1 MTYIEIKYSDG
12 VEPIKAAHEGE
23 WIDLRA
29 AEDVEMKAG
38 EYKKISLGVAMKLPA
53 GVEAHILPR
62 SSTFERFGIIQSN
75 GMGVID
81 NLYCGNNDIWSFPA
95 IALRDTHI
103 FKNDRICQF
112 RLVGQQG
119 RIFFKRVY
127 NLSDE
132 NRGGYGSSGYR

>member
-1 MTYIEIKYSDG
+1 MIYIEIKYENG

-29 AEDVEMKAG
+29 AEDVEIKAG
-38 EYKKISLGVAMKLPA
+38 EFKKISLGVAMKLPA
-53 GVEAHILPR
+53 GIEAYILPR
-62 SSTFERFGIIQSN
+62 SSTFERWGIIMAN

-81 NLYCGNNDIWSFPA
+81 NLYCGNDDIWTFPA

-112 RLVGQQG
+112 RIVGQQG
-119 RIFFKRVY
+119 RIFFKRVAS
-127 NLSDE
+127 LSDQ